1 MKIAII
7 AGRYLFPI
15 VLTKEIKKSFDYFII
30 SICFRGET
38 SKEIIKYSDKAYW
51 LNVEDLNGL
60 VGILQKEKP
69 DQCIMAGQINPRYI
83 FKIKNKYMKN
93 FLEDTDFRPH
103 GVFGKFISYLE
114 NLGFNFI
121 DSTYYLKEYLADY
134 GIMNDLDIPQ
144 EVRKDIE
151 FGKKIISDFVKLDI
165 GQTIVVKNRAVIA
178 LEAIEGTNN
187 TIKRA
192 YKIAKNNCCILKFSR
207 PNQDMRFD
215 VPVVGI
221 STIKLLKKIKASA
234 LVLEKNK
241 VLILEKDNFLYLAK
255 KYKIPVIGEEKLS

>member
-7 AGRYLFPI
+7 SGRYLFPLI
-15 VLTKEIKKSFDYFII
+15 LAKEIKKKFNYFIV

-38 SKEIIKYSDKAYW
+38 SKDIIKYSDKIYW
-51 LNVEDLNGL
+51 LEVGDLDGL
-60 VGILQKEKP
+60 SNILLKEKP
-69 DQCIMAGQINPRYI
+69 EQCIMAGQINPRYV
-83 FKIKNKYMKN
+83 FKISNEMRN
-93 FLEDTDFRPH
+93 FLNDTDFRPH
-103 GVFGKFISYLE
+103 GVFGRIVSYLE

-121 DSTYYLKEYLADY
+121 DSTHYLKEYLADY
-134 GIMNDLDIPQ
+134 GVMNNLDISE
-144 EVRKDIE
+144 EVKKDIE
-151 FGKKIISDFVKLDI
+151 FGKRIISDFVKLDI

-192 YKIAKNNCCILKFSR
+192 YKIAKNNCCVLKFSR

-215 VPVVGI
+215 VPVVGM

-234 LVLEKNK
+234 LILEKNR
-241 VLILEKDNFLYLAK
+241 VLILEKDKFLSLAK
-255 KYKIPVIGEEKLS
+255 KYKIPVVGEDKLS